1 MSEFASRAFLDR
13 RDRYVHE
20 LEDGPPEELRL
31 RLAAMAHALQMT
43 LSLPTS
49 RAAAPDRYALE
60 NIMRAVAH
68 NLEVDPSKRGYVV
81 HKLEIGLD
89 ILRGVEE

>member
-1 MSEFASRAFLDR
+1 MSVFATRAFLER
-13 RDRYVHE
+13 RDRYVRE

-43 LSLPTS
+43 LALPS
-49 RAAAPDRYALE
+49 SGAAAPDRYALE

-68 NLEVDPSKRGYVV
+68 NLEGDKNKRGYVV

-89 ILRGVEE
+89 ILRGVKE